1 MTDSQMS
8 TGSQARMDPVRRTAL
23 VAGLFYLLTF
33 AASIPAVFLLDPVLN
48 DADFIVGSGTDG
60 RVVLG
65 CLLDLVN
72 AVACVG
78 TAVVLFPIVKRQN
91 EAVALGFVTSRLFE
105 AAVIVIGVVSLL
117 AVVTLRQDGA
127 AGADAATLVTEGQA
141 LVAVRDWTFL
151 LGPGL
156 IPGINALL
164 LGSLMYQSGLVP
176 RLIPVMGLDRR
187 PAADRLC
194 CGSDV
199 RRPGRAGAVRGH
211 RHGADLPL
219 VVLPGP
225 VHDLQGLPAVPHHRG
240 RCRNRRISRIQTMA
254 ARPRRREHRSM
265 FIDTVPEET
274 LPARSRSSTS
284 SRRAPG
290 DSFPTSLRRS
300 RRVRKWRRPGPS
312 STRPCV
318 RASSCGVSRSPRSP
332 PPERCGRRT
341 AWPRTRS
348 S

>member
-72 AVACVG
+72 AIACVG

-127 AGADAATLVTEGQA
+127 AGADAATLVAEGQA

-176 RLIPVMGLDRR
+176 RLIPVMGLIGAPLLIASAVARMFVGQDELVLFAGIATVPIFLWELSLGLYMTFKGFR
-187 PAADRLC
+187 PSPIT
-194 CGSDV
+194 G
-199 RRPGRAGAVRGH
+199 AGA
-211 RHGADLPL
+211 
-219 VVLPGP
+219 
-225 VHDLQGLPAVPHHRG
+225 
-240 RCRNRRISRIQTMA
+240 
-254 ARPRRREHRSM
+254 
-265 FIDTVPEET
+265 
-274 LPARSRSSTS
+274 
-284 SRRAPG
+284 
-290 DSFPTSLRRS
+290 
-300 RRVRKWRRPGPS
+300 
-312 STRPCV
+312 
-318 RASSCGVSRSPRSP
+318 
-332 PPERCGRRT
+332 
-341 AWPRTRS
+341 
-348 S
+348 